1 MKALIRFYKQA
12 YQRKY
17 VTFAILAIVFMIFD
31 IMISLLIPYFS
42 KQIID
47 DAIPNQNL
55 NMVLS
60 IGAIVIGIALGAVV
74 ATILN
79 NVAAQYLATSL
90 TADIRETLFEKIQ
103 TLSLSNVDA
112 ITTGKL
118 LTVVTN
124 DTAQLQGTLMMS
136 FRIIVRAPIT
146 LIGAI
151 IMAYITNADLFIVVV
166 VFIPILTIG
175 FLWIFKKAAPKFS
188 MMQQRIDQ
196 LNNKLSETIGGAREI
211 KAFVTESLEQERFD
225 VVNEEYNDAIVD
237 ANRVI
242 SWIHPLMTFVTTV
255 AMGSVVYVAAWIISS
270 GTNTAMAGSIMTYIA
285 YVQQI
290 IMALMMI
297 SAVSIMLSRSMVS
310 AERIAMVLDIQVDIK
325 NIEEPCVSSIN
336 GQIEFQHVSFAY
348 AEENEEAEG
357 VTLNHIHLKIKAGD
371 MIGIVGSTGCGKT
384 SLVQLIPRMYD
395 VTQGEVLI
403 DGINVKAYDLKHL
416 RDQISYV
423 TQEAILFEGTIES
436 NIRQGK
442 EDATESDM
450 IQAANLAQASEFIE
464 ASPDRFQTQVTQSGT
479 NLSGGQRQR
488 LSLARALVRDP
499 KILILDDST
508 SAVDATTESHIKA
521 NLRLLTNK
529 TILIVAQKIS
539 SVKDCDKIIV
549 INNNGEIDGYDTHQ
563 ALLTSSK
570 VYQEIYQSQFGG
582 ESDAK

>member
-17 VTFAILAIVFMIFD
+17 VTFAILAIIFMIFD

-124 DTAQLQGTLMMS
+124 DTAQLQGTLIMS

-290 IMALMMI
+290 IMSLMMI

-442 EDATESDM
+442 EGATESDM
-450 IQAANLAQASEFIE
+450 IQAANLAQASEFID

-521 NLRLLTNK
+521 NLRSLTNK

>member
-17 VTFAILAIVFMIFD
+17 VTFAILAIIFMIFD

-79 NVAAQYLATSL
+79 NVAAQYLAISL

-124 DTAQLQGTLMMS
+124 DTAQLQGTLIMS

-290 IMALMMI
+290 IMSLMMI

-442 EDATESDM
+442 EGATESDM
-450 IQAANLAQASEFIE
+450 IQAANLAQASEFID

-521 NLRLLTNK
+521 NLRSLTNK